1 MRFPPIFFFA
11 ASVLFAAHA
20 GAQETRQQTIDR
32 CRAETRAAEDACKR
46 QALDTRTNCDAQ
58 HAAAA
63 DKRQCA
69 IDSAAPVHA
78 CFAAFVAEINGC
90 LGWEGYRAKD
100 PSGTEVGYDPV
111 R

>member
-1 MRFPPIFFFA
+1 MKLSPPVRFA
-11 ASVLFAAHA
+11 VSVLLTANA
-20 GAQETRQQTIDR
+20 GAQESPQQTIDR

-46 QALDTRTNCDAQ
+46 QALETRKNCDEQ
-58 HAAAA
+58 HAAAS

-69 IDSAAPVHA
+69 INGAAPVHA

-100 PSGTEVGYDPV
+100 PSGTEVGYDPM